1 MRGAGVYMWVS
12 SWSVVSAVL
21 VIAVTTCPLQAA
33 TPAAVRPICDDPDA
47 RADSAEAHY
56 VRGDYAAVTAFLRP
70 CTALRPRQWLLLG
83 WSHYRLEQLDAART
97 AFRSGLAVAPDNL
110 DLLNGEAFA
119 SYRLGDAATAEQ
131 RFRQVLGRNPD
142 REESIRGLAGVLFV
156 SNRFEECLPIFG
168 RLLRE
173 NTGDTEAEHRL
184 VKSVDGMLTAWHAE
198 GRAPATMVAYGW
210 DCNAAGDRRTAFE
223 VFRWVLTVDPFH
235 PGARLGLGT
244 LGAEFGQETAA
255 RHALEELLQEN
266 PVDARARA
274 ALARLHMKAGRRRD
288 ADAQVTL
295 LLASHPDDPNGR
307 ALRQELDAVPRR
319 SKP

>member
-1 MRGAGVYMWVS
+1 MHAS
-12 SWSVVSAVL
+12 SWRIVPAMV
-21 VIAVTTCPLQAA
+21 VIAVATCPLQAA
-33 TPAAVRPICDDPDA
+33 TRAGGRPNCDDADA
-47 RADSAEAHY
+47 RSDSAEAHY
-56 VRGDYAAVTAFLRP
+56 VRGDFAAVAEILGP

-83 WSHYRLEQLDAART
+83 WSQYRIEHLEAARS

-119 SYRLGDAATAEQ
+119 SYRLGDAAAAEQ
-131 RFRQVLGRNPD
+131 RFRQVLARNPE

-168 RLLRE
+168 QLLRDHA
-173 NTGDTEAEHRL
+173 GDTEAEHRL
-184 VKSVDGMLTAWHAE
+184 VKSVDGMLSGWHAE

-210 DCNAAGDRRTAFE
+210 DRAAAGDRRIAFE

-244 LGAEFGQETAA
+244 LGPEFGDEKAA

-274 ALARLHMKAGRRRD
+274 ALARLHLQAGRRRD
-288 ADAQVTL
+288 AEAHVTL
-295 LLASHPDDPNGR
+295 LLASHPNDSSGR
-307 ALRQELDAVPRR
+307 QLRQELDSAPRR